1 MLNWL
6 YKENSGHLNSRPN
19 SCELMIVV
27 IVILMIMKKDHLV
40 LLRQLFSN
48 NLTETKS
55 AVSEYWSHQ
64 QKYFRY
70 WNHQQKYCRYWNR
83 RQKYCRIYNLNF
95 SAVVTKSIARIL
107 KLETSYKPCC
117 KHQGANTL
125 RADKVVNVWQKF
137 NAFISSIYINFFC
150 VLHMDLSI

>member
-1 MLNWL
+1 MLRDGDGL
-6 YKENSGHLNSRPN
+6 FILS
-19 SCELMIVV
+19 ELLIVV
-27 IVILMIMKKDHLV
+27 IIMLMIMKKGNLV
-40 LLRQLFSN
+40 LLGQLFSN

-55 AVSEYWSHQ
+55 AVSEYW
-64 QKYFRY
+64 
-70 WNHQQKYCRYWNR
+70 NHQQKYCRYWNR
-83 RQKYCRIYNLNF
+83 QQKYCRIYNLN

-125 RADKVVNVWQKF
+125 RADKVVNVWQRF
-137 NAFISSIYINFFC
+137 IAFILSIFINFFC